1 MMILRLDELPNDICS
16 ESEEV
21 FKYFKDLKVMMEGI
35 LDLNRRGSLP
45 ELEKATTITL
55 LLRITLKY
63 DVFGEKNISES
74 KVWLSTLE
82 GSRKRAGR
90 ASFQGSYFNDK
101 DKIKEDL
108 DDQIRGNSQSIN
120 PLNSRKNRSSN
131 GIDSIDVMSAGGV
144 RKKKKRKNDALNY
157 MKKSLRDDAMYKPTE
172 DENPGKM
179 IKTDAEI
186 TLSNSSSASVLL
198 QQQILRGPV
207 NKLNNL
213 YMEDDD
219 DDDHCYPYNTN

>member
-1 MMILRLDELPNDICS
+1 
-16 ESEEV
+16 
-21 FKYFKDLKVMMEGI
+21 MMEGI

-90 ASFQGSYFNDK
+90 ASFQGSHFNDK

-108 DDQIRGNSQSIN
+108 EYQKEQIKKRQIARGPPNC
-120 PLNSRKNRSSN
+120 L
-131 GIDSIDVMSAGGV
+131 
-144 RKKKKRKNDALNY
+144 KKKINKSKR
-157 MKKSLRDDAMYKPTE
+157 
-172 DENPGKM
+172 
-179 IKTDAEI
+179 
-186 TLSNSSSASVLL
+186 
-198 QQQILRGPV
+198 
-207 NKLNNL
+207 NK
-213 YMEDDD
+213 
-219 DDDHCYPYNTN
+219 